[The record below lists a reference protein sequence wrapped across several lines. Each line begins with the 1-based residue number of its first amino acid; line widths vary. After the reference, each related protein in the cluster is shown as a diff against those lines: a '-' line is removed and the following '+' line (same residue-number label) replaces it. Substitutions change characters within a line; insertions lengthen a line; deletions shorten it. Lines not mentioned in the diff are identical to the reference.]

1 MTGFAGDIREAM
13 RVGLASARANAV
25 PMVVLWVLA
34 ALLVAAYYSF
44 PGVAAALEPL
54 AEWQRQRDLIAVS
67 VNRLVFCGFLPG
79 VFLVIWREDGWS
91 RVLRTILAQTV
102 FAVVCG
108 VISERMYSWNAQ
120 LFGEGV
126 DLATV
131 TTKTIVCQFVW
142 TPLLF
147 VPLGSVVYFWIGRD
161 LSLARLRK
169 EWPDNFLC
177 ACYLPN
183 LLTNWAIWIPVAMV
197 IHMFPTALQI
207 QLSGFA
213 SAFLSLAF
221 ITLGRVI
228 GRDR

>member
-1 MTGFAGDIREAM
+1 MSVDGKQSVLIGLEA
-13 RVGLASARANAV
+13 VTANAV
-25 PMVVLWVLA
+25 PMVVLWALA
-34 ALLVAAYYSF
+34 ALLVGGYYSF
-44 PGVAAALEPL
+44 HGVAAALEPL

-67 VNRLVFCGFLPG
+67 VNRLVFCGLLPG
-79 VFLVIWREDGWS
+79 VFLIIWNEDGWA

-108 VISERMYSWNAQ
+108 IISNWMYSWNAQ
-120 LFGEGV
+120 LFGEGI

-131 TTKTIVCQFVW
+131 TMKTIVCQFVW

-183 LLTNWAIWIPVAMV
+183 LLTNWVIWMPVSMV
-197 IHMFPTALQI
+197 IHLFPTALQI
-207 QLSGFA
+207 QLSGLA

-228 GRDR
+228 GRGR

>member
-1 MTGFAGDIREAM
+1 MSVDGKQSVLIGLEA
-13 RVGLASARANAV
+13 VRANAV
-25 PMVVLWVLA
+25 PMVVLWALA
-34 ALLVAAYYSF
+34 ALLVGGYYSF
-44 PGVAAALEPL
+44 HGVAAALEPL

-67 VNRLVFCGFLPG
+67 VNRLVFCGLLPG
-79 VFLVIWREDGWS
+79 VFLIIWNEDGWA

-108 VISERMYSWNAQ
+108 IISNWMYSWNAQ
-120 LFGEGV
+120 LFGEGI

-131 TTKTIVCQFVW
+131 TMKTIVCQFVW

-183 LLTNWAIWIPVAMV
+183 LLTNWVIWMPVSMV
-197 IHMFPTALQI
+197 IHLFPTALQI
-207 QLSGFA
+207 QLSGLA

-228 GRDR
+228 GRGR